1 MGKEMVG
8 IVKRVLVEFYFLNYD
23 TGINNKCDLGNVFE
37 EVKQH
42 ISNRWG
48 SLVQGENRLCYFQ

>member
-37 EVKQH
+37 EVKTYL
-42 ISNRWG
+42 RK
-48 SLVQGENRLCYFQ
+48 